1 MSRATVLE
9 TPTPTGEAGWAPLK
23 GTAVLVNQLGHRYIF
38 DGFRNGHA
46 GFTFEDFDR
55 YKTRCVH
62 AYASM
67 QLAMHGKPHRA
78 LLILNCLNCTW
89 MAACVPTWS
98 HTVVTGRWTRICVRL
113 NR

>member
-55 YKTRCVH
+55 YKTRCV
-62 AYASM
+62 AACM
-67 QLAMHGKPHRA
+67 QATSCIAHSEL
-78 LLILNCLNCTW
+78 LNCTW

-98 HTVVTGRWTRICVRL
+98 HTVVT
-113 NR
+113 